1 MKKTTALL
9 ILSMLTSPL
18 FGFGTAE
25 GIPNRAPYF
34 SVTHEAPLKVSLT
47 LKDTFSFDYW
57 WAMGVEPTQL
67 NVDILFLKSDNWAI
81 VNAVST
87 RGGSS
92 GEWTTL
98 TLKVPEW
105 ARGAET
111 QIEFRLYDHGQETR
125 PMVHL
130 RNIGNRPAMP

>member
-1 MKKTTALL
+1 MKKIMPA
-9 ILSMLTSPL
+9 IVVSMLLSPL
-18 FGFGTAE
+18 FGFSTAE
-25 GIPNRAPYF
+25 ALPSRAHYF
-34 SVTHEAPLKVSLT
+34 SVTRETPLKVSLT
-47 LKDTFSFDYW
+47 LKETFSFDYW
-57 WAMGVEPTQL
+57 WAMGVEPSQL
-67 NVDILFLKSDNWAI
+67 NVDILFFKSDNWAI

-92 GEWTTL
+92 GEWSTV

-125 PMVHL
+125 PMVHV
-130 RNIGNRPAMP
+130 RNIGNRPGAD

>member
-1 MKKTTALL
+1 MKKIVTLL
-9 ILSMLTSPL
+9 IVSMLLSPL

-25 GIPNRAPYF
+25 GVTNRAPYF

-47 LKDTFSFDYW
+47 LKDTLSFDYW
-57 WAMGVEPTQL
+57 WAMGVEPSQL
-67 NVDILFLKSDNWAI
+67 SVDILFFKSDNWAI

-92 GEWTTL
+92 GEWSTI

-130 RNIGNRPAMP
+130 RNIGNRPAAE

>member
-1 MKKTTALL
+1 MGSGLLKNCGAL
-9 ILSMLTSPL
+9 ILDRKFENTGSHIATMYKDLGISMAMARENGCAVFTAATAYEL
-18 FGFGTAE
+18 FQTGMSLYPE
-25 GIPNRAPYF
+25 G
-34 SVTHEAPLKVSLT
+34 
-47 LKDTFSFDYW
+47 
-57 WAMGVEPTQL
+57 
-67 NVDILFLKSDNWAI
+67 DNWAI

-130 RNIGNRPAMP
+130 RNIGNRPAVP

>member
-67 NVDILFLKSDNWAI
+67 NVDILFFKCDNWAI

-111 QIEFRLYDHGQETR
+111 QIEFRIYDHGQETR

-130 RNIGNRPAMP
+130 RNIGNRPAVQ

>member
-1 MKKTTALL
+1 MKKIMPA
-9 ILSMLTSPL
+9 IVVSMLLSPL

-25 GIPNRAPYF
+25 ALPSRTPYF
-34 SVTHEAPLKVSLT
+34 SVTRETPLKVSLT
-47 LKDTFSFDYW
+47 LKETFSFDYW
-57 WAMGVEPTQL
+57 WAMGVEPSQL
-67 NVDILFLKSDNWAI
+67 NVDILFFKSDNWAI

-92 GEWTTL
+92 GEWSTI

-125 PMVHL
+125 PMVHV
-130 RNIGNRPAMP
+130 RNIGSRPGTD